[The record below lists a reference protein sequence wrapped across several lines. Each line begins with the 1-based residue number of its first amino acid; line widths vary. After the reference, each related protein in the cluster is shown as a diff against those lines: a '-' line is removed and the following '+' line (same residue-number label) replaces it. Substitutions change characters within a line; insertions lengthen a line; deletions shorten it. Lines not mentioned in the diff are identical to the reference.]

1 MSFFDSILNPIYKA
15 LDLAFGW
22 LFNYGP
28 MYAILVVAVIVGVTL
43 TLVQYLLV
51 DQKELKSIKDETSAY
66 QKEMLAAQ
74 RSNDKNKIKKLQKKK
89 ARIDE
94 MQRKL
99 MSMSMKPLY
108 ITMIP
113 ILLFFSWLRQSPAAA
128 DVLNPVVV
136 KLPFDTY
143 LVQIFHT
150 PGILGPG
157 SPPELRTG
165 DWLGWL
171 GWYIFSSSVVSSIL
185 RKILGMA

>member
-51 DQKELKSIKDETSAY
+51 DQKELKSIKEETSAY

-94 MQRKL
+94 MQRQL

-113 ILLFFSWLRQSPAAA
+113 ILLFFSWLRQSPAA

-136 KLPFDTY
+136 KLPFDT
-143 LVQIFHT
+143 
-150 PGILGPG
+150 
-157 SPPELRTG
+157 
-165 DWLGWL
+165 
-171 GWYIFSSSVVSSIL
+171 
-185 RKILGMA
+185 